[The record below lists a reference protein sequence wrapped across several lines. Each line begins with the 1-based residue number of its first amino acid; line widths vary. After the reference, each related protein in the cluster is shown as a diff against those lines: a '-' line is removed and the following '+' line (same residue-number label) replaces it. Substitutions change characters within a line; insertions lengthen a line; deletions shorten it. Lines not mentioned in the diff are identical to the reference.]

1 MPRITFA
8 TSLTKVLAIG
18 NFQPLGPFQP
28 QIGLMH
34 QCGRPHAL
42 APRLAVQQVHLRVQ
56 PLVQSLEQRILGCLV
71 AALPFEIRCVMSPL
85 GSTELDYKPAPRPG
99 AAATPPALP
108 PDAADTDRK
117 SVV

>member
-28 QIGLMH
+28 QIGFMH

-42 APRLAVQQVHLRVQ
+42 APRLAVQQVQRFAVQ
-56 PLVQSLEQRILGCLV
+56 PPIQRLEQRILGCLI
-71 AALPFEIRCVMSPL
+71 AALPFGNQMRDV
-85 GSTELDYKPAPRPG
+85 
-99 AAATPPALP
+99 AA
-108 PDAADTDRK
+108 R
-117 SVV
+117 VH